1 LSWETNL
8 SQGLFVDPSTAIESG
23 ALYNKLMRQS
33 ATMRWM
39 HVVLAIIAAGVYES
53 QRGFSHY
60 AFWRSSGGAIIA
72 MLALPVWP
80 YAVSCSFI
88 WSRTTT
94 AWVRPWI
101 FGGVLVV
108 ITILVSLWYLS
119 HDSVEIGLSGNFTV
133 TLFQTGLFGFFARW
147 TFDDSFDDIM

>member
-1 LSWETNL
+1 
-8 SQGLFVDPSTAIESG
+8 VDPSTAIENG

-33 ATMRWM
+33 VVMRWT

-53 QRGFSHY
+53 QRGFLHY
-60 AFWRSSGGAIIA
+60 AFWRSSGGAIIV

-80 YAVSCSFI
+80 YVVSCFFI

-101 FGGVLVV
+101 FGCVLVV
-108 ITILVSLWYLS
+108 ITILVCLWYRS
-119 HDSVEIGLSGNFTV
+119 HDSAENGLIGNFTV
-133 TLFQTGLFGFFARW
+133 TLFQAGVFGFFARW
-147 TFDDSFDDIM
+147 TFDDSFDDVM